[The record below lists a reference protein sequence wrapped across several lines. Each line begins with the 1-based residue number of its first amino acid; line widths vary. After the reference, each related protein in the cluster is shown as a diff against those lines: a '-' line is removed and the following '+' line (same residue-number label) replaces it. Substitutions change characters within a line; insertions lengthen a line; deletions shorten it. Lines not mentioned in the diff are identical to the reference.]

1 MWVAKPIYESLPYLY
16 GALGLA
22 FFGLSWFG
30 TQGIASA
37 LLLICGSGLLLI
49 SLVLWLRR
57 RDFRDTQRQYNAK
70 SLEESEHGTEGEISR
85 RAAEHAE

>member
-1 MWVAKPIYESLPYLY
+1 MWVAKPIYEALPYLY

-22 FFGLSWFG
+22 FISVSWFG
-30 TQGIASA
+30 STGILSA

-70 SLEESEHGTEGEISR
+70 SLEESEGG
-85 RAAEHAE
+85 